1 MLADI
6 SDAGPV
12 VIDTGT
18 HRWRAGFA
26 TDELP
31 KCVIQPS
38 SQDIEDSAKVVDGFV
53 REFHC
58 ENKALKYFSK
68 HIKEVC
74 ASLNVSPHG
83 ANLLLSLPQRLSNEY
98 RERLTEVIIE
108 GLGAKS
114 VFYVR
119 QPLLAAYSSG
129 VTKCMIVDSGY
140 MNTGILAVN
149 ELLPMEDSERV
160 LPLGGRDVDRY
171 LRHLCGHSLDSYNEA
186 ALDHIKKNYCSV
198 CPGLP
203 IKPKASVAP
212 KRSILMPDGQRLLL
226 GSELEAAP
234 ELLFNPTLAGLQD
247 LMPIDQAAIR
257 AALALDQN
265 ISFAVLETVVLTG
278 GNTMFPGACE
288 RMQLGIATRTVPRIN
303 KWVRYHP
310 MGPLAV
316 WVGGAAI
323 ALTNTYSKICIR
335 QEDYKEVGSNIASQR
350 WL

>member
-1 MLADI
+1 MPADI
-6 SDAGPV
+6 SDAGPI

-18 HRWRAGFA
+18 HQWRAGFA
-26 TDELP
+26 TDESP

-38 SQDIEDSAKVVDGFV
+38 SEHVEDSGHVVDGFV
-53 REFHC
+53 REFRC
-58 ENKALKYFSK
+58 EDKVLKYFSK

-74 ASLNVSPHG
+74 ADLKVSPCG
-83 ANLLLSLPQRLSNEY
+83 ANILLSLPQRLSIEY

-129 VTKCMIVDSGY
+129 CTGCMIVDSGY

-149 ELLPMEDSERV
+149 DLLPMEDSERV
-160 LPLGGRDVDRY
+160 LPLGGRNVDRY
-171 LRHLCGHSLDSYNEA
+171 LRQLCGHSLDSYDEA
-186 ALDHIKKNYCSV
+186 DLDHIKKNYCSV
-198 CPGLP
+198 GPGQ
-203 IKPKASVAP
+203 IKPKAPEAG
-212 KRSILMPDGQRLLL
+212 KRSVLMPDGQRLFL

-234 ELLFNPTLAGLQD
+234 ELLFNPALAGLQD

-265 ISFAVLETVVLTG
+265 ISFTVLETVVLAG
-278 GNTMFPGACE
+278 GNTMFPGTSE
-288 RMQLGIATRTVPRIN
+288 RMKLGIATRTVPRIN
-303 KWVRYHP
+303 KQVRYHP

-323 ALTNTYSKICIR
+323 GLTNTYSKICIR
-335 QEDYKEVGSNIASQR
+335 QEDYKEVGASIASQR

>member
-1 MLADI
+1 MPADI
-6 SDAGPV
+6 SDAGPI

-18 HRWRAGFA
+18 HQWRAGFA
-26 TDELP
+26 TDESP

-38 SQDIEDSAKVVDGFV
+38 SQDVEDSGHVVDGFV
-53 REFHC
+53 REFRC
-58 ENKALKYFSK
+58 EDKVLKYFSK

-74 ASLNVSPHG
+74 ADLKVSPCG
-83 ANLLLSLPQRLSNEY
+83 ANILLSLPQRLSIEY

-129 VTKCMIVDSGY
+129 CTGCMIVDSGY

-149 ELLPMEDSERV
+149 DLLPMEDSERV

-186 ALDHIKKNYCSV
+186 DLDHIKKNYCSV
-198 CPGLP
+198 RPGQ
-203 IKPKASVAP
+203 IKPKTPEAG
-212 KRSILMPDGQRLLL
+212 KRSILMPDGQRLFL

-234 ELLFNPTLAGLQD
+234 ELLFNPALAGLQD

-265 ISFAVLETVVLTG
+265 ISFTVLETVVLAG
-278 GNTMFPGACE
+278 GNTMFPVE
-288 RMQLGIATRTVPRIN
+288 
-303 KWVRYHP
+303 VREDGDSP
-310 MGPLAV
+310 SPV
-316 WVGGAAI
+316 AA
-323 ALTNTYSKICIR
+323 
-335 QEDYKEVGSNIASQR
+335 SNSTFPGQ
-350 WL
+350 